1 MTDNGLL
8 GGKRWGDFRL
18 GCNADVVSALFS
30 SQIIRTYWYQFLI
43 NRGHAFLV
51 TSPQCVV
58 AALAAKLSRIKHRSV
73 RSSGDNGQGPNLNK
87 RVSSTVSHLLYPVQ
101 VMRCEMYLR
110 A

>member
-1 MTDNGLL
+1 MVVPTTPNW
-8 GGKRWGDFRL
+8 RHTIFGDFTTV
-18 GCNADVVSALFS
+18 CC
-30 SQIIRTYWYQFLI
+30 I
-43 NRGHAFLV
+43 
-51 TSPQCVV
+51 
-58 AALAAKLSRIKHRSV
+58 AALAAKLSRIKQRSV